1 MLLLKNVLLK
11 IKIPQARL
19 AKDVNLSAA
28 TIAQLLNKELWP
40 VTPTRED
47 LTESIKG
54 ALRKYKLGAEAEN
67 PALFETVR
75 PFTKV
80 AHSENNLNEQAIT
93 MLLRKTTLS
102 QAAKQNFKLFR
113 DPFLN
118 DVQEVTD
125 VFTAPNILSVREY
138 LYATAK
144 HGGFVAVIGESGAGK
159 STLRRDLADR
169 IYREAAP
176 IMLIEPMVLG
186 MEDNDVKGKTL
197 KATSIADAI
206 IYTVAPN
213 EKPKA
218 STEAKYRQV
227 QRVLME
233 SYRAGHTHCLI
244 IEEAHGLAVPTLKH
258 LKRFFE
264 LELGLKKLL
273 SIVLIGQTELKTKLS
288 ERSPEVREV
297 VQRCEVIELTPLDAH
312 LESYLR
318 FKFERVGKQLSDIFE
333 KDAMDGIRDR
343 LIFTKSDKKGCDSVS
358 LMYPLMVNNLVTAA
372 MNSAVN
378 LGFDKVSA
386 DIIREA

>member
-1 MLLLKNVLLK
+1 MLLLKNLLLK
-11 IKIPQARL
+11 HKVSQADL
-19 AKDVNLSAA
+19 AREVNLSPA
-28 TIAQLLNKELWP
+28 TISQLLNKELWP

-47 LTESIKG
+47 LTESIKV
-54 ALRKYKLGAEAEN
+54 ALRKYKLSAEAEN

-75 PFTKV
+75 PFTKP
-80 AHSENNLNEQAIT
+80 ALSENNLNEEAIT

-102 QAAKQNFKLFR
+102 QAAKQSFKLFR

-118 DVQEVTD
+118 DVQEVAD
-125 VFTAPNILSVREY
+125 VFTAPSILYVREY
-138 LYATAK
+138 LYSTAK

-169 IYREAAP
+169 IYREDAP
-176 IMLIEPMVLG
+176 IILIEPMVLG
-186 MEDNDVKGKTL
+186 MEDNDVKGKTM

-213 EKPKA
+213 EKPMR
-218 STEAKYRQV
+218 STEVKYRQV

-233 SYRAGHTHCLI
+233 SHKAGHSHCLI

-297 VQRCEVIELTPLDAH
+297 VQRCEVIELAPLDAH
-312 LESYLR
+312 LENYLR
-318 FKFERVGKQLSDIFE
+318 FKFERVGRQLNDIFE

-343 LIFTKSDKKGCDSVS
+343 LIFTKPDKKGRDSVS